1 MKSATT
7 ATVTAKDIPGALTFP
22 PWLARTAVGCFLVA
36 SFTATWG
43 GIYLGGI
50 QTADIFLFLTFI
62 VTVAMVVFGN
72 LRFAIPWWLWAPAVA
87 LFGCFT
93 ALIYSPIPD
102 SYFGLRYE
110 HALYSPFAGWSDTG
124 PPGGVKSAFWIV
136 ALLVVPIAAIAC
148 TALDSRVPK
157 WIVAWFLA
165 GVAVSSLIALT
176 DLTNLTHVSRNLT
189 LATLQTGYQ
198 FDNHRETGLAD
209 HPNTLGLVCTI
220 AVPFAVH
227 FISDSRRRWLPCIA
241 LVLLCGGVVASGSRG
256 AQVAFPTAVLV
267 AILAS
272 PHKKKVVG
280 WLAATLTAA
289 VLGGLTA
296 LTQLAPGILDKLFR
310 FDENRA
316 SVGSN
321 AERAELHAQAWN
333 DFKNYPVFGIGI
345 KHIGEAHDIYL
356 QMMSAGGSV
365 LVAGMLIYWFGTLR
379 TCWLAKRSG
388 EALGAYLIM
397 SVIALLV
404 IGLLENQLTDRFLY
418 YAIGCAAALA
428 ATYRVETPASHPPDR
443 KRPATHVTAAVG
455 PAGFRVA
462 DQGE

>member
-1 MKSATT
+1 MGSASGNLMNGKT
-7 ATVTAKDIPGALTFP
+7 
-22 PWLARTAVGCFLVA
+22 A

-43 GIYLGGI
+43 GIYLGGFQI
-50 QTADIFLFLTFI
+50 ADIFLFLAFI
-62 VTVAMVVFGN
+62 VAVAMVVFGN
-72 LRFAIPWWLWAPAVA
+72 LRFAIPRWLWAPAVA
-87 LFGCFT
+87 LFVGFT

-102 SYFGLRYE
+102 AYFMLRYE
-110 HALYSPFAGWSDTG
+110 HTLYSPFMGWSDTG

-165 GVAVSSLIALT
+165 GVAVSSLIALS
-176 DLTNLTHVSRNLT
+176 DLTNLTHVSRSLK
-189 LATLQTGYQ
+189 LVSLRTGYE
-198 FDNHRETGLAD
+198 FDNHRETGLTD

-227 FISDSRRRWLPCIA
+227 FISESRRRWLPCIA
-241 LVLLCGGVVASGSRG
+241 LVLLCGGVMASGSRG
-256 AQVAFPTAVLV
+256 AQIGFPAAVLV
-267 AILAS
+267 ALLVS

-316 SVGSN
+316 SLGSN
-321 AERAELHAQAWN
+321 DERAFLHAQAWN
-333 DFKNYPVFGIGI
+333 DFKNYPIFGIGI

-356 QMMSAGGSV
+356 QMMSAGGTV

-379 TCWLAKRSG
+379 SCWLAKRSG
-388 EALGAYLIM
+388 EALGAYLIL
-397 SVIALLV
+397 SVIAVLV
-404 IGLLENQLTDRFLY
+404 IGVLENQLTDRFLY
-418 YAIGCAAALA
+418 YTIGCAAALA
-428 ATYRVETPASHPPDR
+428 ATYRVETLASHPPDR
-443 KRPATHVTAAVG
+443 KTPAGHVTAAVG
-455 PAGFRVA
+455 PARFWVA
-462 DQGE
+462 D